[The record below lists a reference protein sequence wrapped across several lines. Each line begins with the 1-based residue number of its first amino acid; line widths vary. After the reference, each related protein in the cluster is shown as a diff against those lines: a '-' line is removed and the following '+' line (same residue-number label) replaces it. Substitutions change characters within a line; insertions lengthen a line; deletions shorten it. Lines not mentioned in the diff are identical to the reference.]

1 MHKYL
6 GKKNSVC
13 ILNDRKTF
21 ECGHSEIT
29 NVYPKQI
36 HCCQQNSGFY

>member
-6 GKKNSVC
+6 GKKNSVR

-21 ECGHSEIT
+21 ECGHSEI
-29 NVYPKQI
+29 I
-36 HCCQQNSGFY
+36 S